1 MRHTTLVTAALVV
14 LAAAIAPL
22 GVAALP
28 ASDATT
34 SSSASTA
41 VADNETQA
49 NETNVS
55 PGEQLSAV
63 AGIQEA
69 EIGGEIERRSFGIRI
84 ANAASNDSKADVVG
98 ETVGDLQERLADL
111 RAEKQRLREAR
122 DDGSMSRGQYA
133 ARMAELTAKTDSVRQ
148 LAAQTEAASGELPSE
163 VLRERG
169 VNATAI
175 QSLRHDAANM
185 TGPDVAAVARS
196 IGGQGLGNGSDGMQG
211 RPENVTHGTHGEA
224 GNAAADVEQAATTVQ
239 RVSDSVE
246 RADELLTAEQTDAPD
261 ALETAKTRLEAAS
274 STLEDA
280 RAALDAGDEAE
291 AAALAE
297 QALEQASGA
306 EEHAQTALDRFS
318 GSTGGGQADG
328 DATTH
333 GS

>member
-34 SSSASTA
+34 SSSAATP
-41 VADNETQA
+41 VATNEPRA

-122 DDGSMSRGQYA
+122 DDGSMSRSQYA
-133 ARMAELTAKTDSVRQ
+133 ARMAELSAKTDSVRR
-148 LAAQTEAASGELPSE
+148 LATRTEAASGELPSE

-169 VNATAI
+169 VNVTAI
-175 QSLRHDAANM
+175 QSLRHDAANV
-185 TGPDVAAVARS
+185 TGPDVAAVARA
-196 IGGQGLGNGSDGMQG
+196 IGGPGLGNGSDGMQG
-211 RPENVTHGTHGEA
+211 PPENVTRGTDGEA
-224 GNAAADVEQAATTVQ
+224 VSAAADVEQAATTVQ
-239 RVSDSVE
+239 RASDSVE
-246 RADELLTAEQTDAPD
+246 RADELVTGAQTDAAD
-261 ALETAKTRLEAAS
+261 ALETAKAQLEEANA
-274 STLEDA
+274 TLEEA

-297 QALEQASGA
+297 QALEQASDA
-306 EEHAQTALDRFS
+306 EEHAQTALERS
-318 GSTGGGQADG
+318 GGSAGGGQADG
-328 DATTH
+328 DATNH
-333 GS
+333 DG